1 MEHFLEQIAAISLS
15 AKLIY
20 SILGIVLIRSVF
32 RQLERTLPLRYG
44 DGNRRYHVRKM
55 VTTVCYIIIFAF
67 IAIFFAD
74 RIKRF
79 GFALG
84 LFAAAFVV
92 ALQDA
97 IASFAGFLGIVFSS
111 LYRVGDRIQ
120 INEIKGDVIDISM
133 MRTTLM
139 ETGNWVSGDL
149 YNGRIVRIPNNAV
162 LKGMVFN
169 YSQGFR
175 FVWDEIK
182 IRLTAASDHRH
193 ARQMLLRVAG
203 ETVSEYLAE
212 AQGSWKQI
220 VENYRVENPLLEP
233 VVAIHAAGGSLE
245 FSLSY
250 IVDYTKRTIVKD
262 HLLTRIVDEV
272 ANSNGMLEWASATV
286 MLQSPSGESRATANL
301 ASATSGSGQ

>member
-20 SILGIVLIRSVF
+20 SILGIVLIRSMF
-32 RQLERTLPLRYG
+32 RHFERTLPLRYG
-44 DGNRRYHVRKM
+44 DGDRRYHVRKI
-55 VTTVCYIIIFAF
+55 VTTICYIIIFAF

-79 GFALG
+79 GFAVG
-84 LFAAAFVV
+84 LFGAAFVV

-182 IRLTAASDHRH
+182 VRLTAASDHRH

-203 ETVSEYLAE
+203 ETVSEYLVE
-212 AQGSWKQI
+212 ARSSWKQV
-220 VENYRVENPLLEP
+220 VENYRVENHFLEP
-233 VVAIHAAGGSLE
+233 AVSLHAAGGSLE

-262 HLLTRIVDEV
+262 HLFTRIVDEV
-272 ANSNGMLEWASATV
+272 ANSNGRLEWASSTV
-286 MLQSPSGESRATANL
+286 VLQTPSGESRATTNL
-301 ASATSGSGQ
+301 ASAASG

>member
-1 MEHFLEQIAAISLS
+1 MKLFFEHIAALSLG
-15 AKLIY
+15 AKLAY
-20 SILGIVLIRSVF
+20 SLLGVVLIRGVF
-32 RQLERTLPLRYG
+32 RRIERTLPLRYG

-55 VTTVCYIIIFAF
+55 VTAACYLIIFAF
-67 IAIFFAD
+67 ITIFFAD
-74 RIKRF
+74 RIRSF

-84 LFAAAFVV
+84 LFGAGFVV

-120 INEIKGDVIDISM
+120 INEIKGDVIDISV

-149 YNGRIVRIPNNAV
+149 YNGRLVRIPNNAV
-162 LKGMVFN
+162 LKGPVFN

-182 IRLTAASDHRH
+182 IRLASASDHRH
-193 ARQMLLRVAG
+193 ARQMLLRVAK
-203 ETVSEYLAE
+203 ETVCGYLAE

-233 VVAIHAAGGSLE
+233 TVALQAVSGSLE

-250 IVDYTKRTIVKD
+250 IVDYTHRTIVKD
-262 HLLTRIVDEV
+262 HLFTKIVDEV
-272 ANSNGMLEWASATV
+272 ANSNGMLEWASNTV
-286 MLQSPSGESRATANL
+286 VLQTSSSESRATANL
-301 ASATSGSGQ
+301 ASATGGLGR

>member
-1 MEHFLEQIAAISLS
+1 MHI
-15 AKLIY
+15 
-20 SILGIVLIRSVF
+20 
-32 RQLERTLPLRYG
+32 
-44 DGNRRYHVRKM
+44 
-55 VTTVCYIIIFAF
+55 

-79 GFALG
+79 GFAVG
-84 LFAAAFVV
+84 LFGAAFVV

-182 IRLTAASDHRH
+182 VRFTAASDHRH
-193 ARQMLLRVAG
+193 ARQMLLRVGG
-203 ETVSEYLAE
+203 ETVSEYLVE
-212 AQGSWKQI
+212 AQSSWKQV
-220 VENYRVENPLLEP
+220 VENYRVENHFLEP
-233 VVAIHAAGGSLE
+233 AVSLHAAGGSLE

-262 HLLTRIVDEV
+262 HLFTRIVDEV
-272 ANSNGMLEWASATV
+272 ANSNGRLEWASNTV
-286 MLQSPSGESRATANL
+286 VLQSPSGESRATANL
-301 ASATSGSGQ
+301 ASAASG